1 MEPQLPKQNPRCS
14 LTLCPLFLHHIKK
27 VYIYSENMGK
37 TLETKHAELHSK
49 TALRNFEDA
58 NKVA

>member
-1 MEPQLPKQNPRCS
+1 MPAGEEGRWGQVR
-14 LTLCPLFLHHIKK
+14 
-27 VYIYSENMGK
+27 VYIMTLGVLAPYRRLGIENMGK

-49 TALRNFEDA
+49 TALRNLEDA